1 MAGINLQ
8 RDPIVNISRDD
19 RKYQPALHNNPGY
32 IVTSPLITTVL
43 QRNLRRLFTIR
54 LIVFVCQ
61 VVALL
66 YAWFGSNLDLNHTAM
81 LSIFALLAVLNGG
94 LYLRLQANVSPDVHE
109 FFVHLLVD
117 VLGLALLLYFT
128 GGASNPFVSY
138 FLVPI
143 TIAAAT
149 LSWHYTSAL
158 VALTLLCYSL
168 LLFFYQPLSA
178 FSPTTP
184 MDAHM
189 NMPGMVHAAQS
200 PISLHIVGMW
210 FNFVV
215 SASLITW
222 FVLKMAVENREQ
234 AARLG
239 RYREDTLRD
248 EQILALATLAA
259 GTAHALG
266 TPLGTMA
273 VVLKELQLE
282 HRANP
287 VLLKDL
293 QVLQQQVNHCR
304 TALMTLVAKADLK
317 NQQPRAIG
325 LREFVQTL
333 LEQWQLLRPEV
344 TCTMTM
350 QTGADPA
357 LWLDTTLQQ
366 ALINV
371 LNNAADASAQG
382 LECEL
387 AWDAEIWSL
396 KIRDFGEGIN
406 PELEEQLG
414 TRIISTKTNGLGVG
428 LVLSQATVNRLGG
441 KVSLYPLV
449 LTERNNRVQGTLTEI
464 VLPLDKAAAEFKVIH
479 HEAPRN
485 E

>member
-1 MAGINLQ
+1 MTI
-8 RDPIVNISRDD
+8 PF
-19 RKYQPALHNNPGY
+19 
-32 IVTSPLITTVL
+32 ITTVL
-43 QRNLRRLFTIR
+43 QRNLRRLLTIR

-66 YAWFGSNLDLNHTAM
+66 YAWFVLNLDLNYAAM
-81 LSIFALLAVLNGG
+81 LGIFTLLAVLNGG
-94 LYLRLQANVSPDVHE
+94 LYLRLQGNVSPDVRE

-168 LLFFYQPLSA
+168 LLFFYEPLLA
-178 FSPTTP
+178 FSPTMP
-184 MDAHM
+184 LDAHI

-234 AARLG
+234 AARLS

-248 EQILALATLAA
+248 EQILALATQAA

-273 VVLKELQLE
+273 VLLKELQVE
-282 HRANP
+282 HGANP
-287 VLLKDL
+287 ELLKDL
-293 QVLQQQVNHCR
+293 QVLQQQVANCR
-304 TALMTLVAKADLK
+304 AALLTLVEKADLK
-317 NQQPRAIG
+317 NQQPQAIG
-325 LREFVQTL
+325 LHDFVQAL
-333 LEQWQLLRPEV
+333 LDQWQLLRPEV
-344 TCTMTM
+344 TCKLAV
-350 QTGADPA
+350 QAGVAPSI
-357 LWLDTTLQQ
+357 WLDVTLQQ
-366 ALINV
+366 ALINM
-371 LNNAADASAQG
+371 LNNAADASTQG

-387 AWDAEIWSL
+387 AWDTENWSL
-396 KIRDFGEGIN
+396 KIRDFGEGIH

-414 TRIISTKTNGLGVG
+414 TRIVSTKTNGLGVG

-441 KVSLYPLV
+441 RVSLYPVVRTGKEVQGTRTSGNLPGT
-449 LTERNNRVQGTLTEI
+449 LTANLQGTLTEI
-464 VLPLDKAAAEFKVIH
+464 VLPLDKAAAEFMATKPA
-479 HEAPRN
+479 APGHD
-485 E
+485 